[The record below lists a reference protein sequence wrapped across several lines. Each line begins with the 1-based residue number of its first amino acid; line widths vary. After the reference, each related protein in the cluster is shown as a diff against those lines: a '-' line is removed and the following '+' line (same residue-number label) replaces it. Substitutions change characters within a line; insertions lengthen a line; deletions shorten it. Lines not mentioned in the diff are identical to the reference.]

1 MKVYI
6 VIMEQNNETHEIVA
20 AHKTRKHAEI
30 ALQELKNM
38 QFMLTEGWAFEQ
50 GVEVRHDLSGL
61 YEVVDP
67 MSERALCIRIEEVE
81 LKN

>member
-20 AHKTRKHAEI
+20 VHRTRKHAET
-30 ALQELKNM
+30 ALATLKGM
-38 QFMLTEGWAFEQ
+38 QFILTGGWALDTTA
-50 GVEVRHDLSGL
+50 EVKYDLPAV

-67 MSERALCIRIEEVE
+67 TSERALCIRIEEVE

>member
-20 AHKTRKHAEI
+20 AHKIRKHAEI

>member
-20 AHKTRKHAEI
+20 VHRTRKHAET
-30 ALQELKNM
+30 ALATLKGM
-38 QFMLTEGWAFEQ
+38 QFMLTGGWALDSTA
-50 GVEVRHDLSGL
+50 EVKHDLPME
-61 YEVVDP
+61 YKVIDP
-67 MSERALCIRIEEVE
+67 MSDRAFCVKIEEVE